1 MRDDLLAGPIR
12 TETDLYL
19 LWQELMGPGGFGKR
33 SLWLMF
39 LEPDGRPTKVL
50 VPIEDI
56 PVEPD
61 LPLVRQLHKIM
72 LDLATDID
80 IGSVPALLS
89 RPGPARMNASDRRWA
104 AAWRADAPA
113 VIGRW
118 PMHLATSDRIQVF
131 APDDLIAAS

>member
-1 MRDDLLAGPIR
+1 MIFDGPVR
-12 TETDLYL
+12 TDTDLYR

-39 LEPDGRPTKVL
+39 LGPDGRPTKVL

-56 PVEPD
+56 PAEPD
-61 LPLVRQLHKIM
+61 PLLVRHLHKI
-72 LDLATDID
+72 LVDLSADID

-89 RPGPARMNASDRRWA
+89 RPGPARMTAADRRWA
-104 AAWRADAPA
+104 AAWRTDARPE
-113 VIGRW
+113 ITRW
-118 PMHLATSDRIQVF
+118 PMHLATYERIQVF